1 MSAMRAAYI
10 KKYID
15 SNGGYEDWLKGET
28 VKLQSENMKLAE
40 ENKMLKDKL
49 GVIEVVID
57 WYKNHEK
64 KQGDMQSDITK
75 N

>member
-1 MSAMRAAYI
+1 MSAMGDAYI

-40 ENKMLKDKL
+40 ENKTLKDKL

-57 WYKNHEK
+57 WVICSVWVGEV
-64 KQGDMQSDITK
+64 
-75 N
+75 